1 MTKTK
6 KPSDLPKEGSKADTQ
21 QKQSAQ
27 QILDTPMD
35 TAMAALF
42 GQGLKITFTHVPT
55 GYAVD
60 FPALL
65 TSFDDSFN
73 AEFQGQ
79 KVYGRMD
86 QIAVYTGTTRLLN
99 FGFDIVATTPD
110 EAEFH
115 LGRLGRLESF
125 MYPAYDGDGT
135 TGTSTIS
142 AAPLMRVKFGNLIQ
156 SSNNEGLLGYINVI
170 NTAPN
175 FDHGFVID
183 EAGNMYP
190 KAYSLNVTF
199 NVLHEHELGWYK
211 DGDNWKWRGDKNSQ
225 FPYDRNL
232 PSGNSFQKPPEP
244 KDDKEST
251 STSNQET
258 KAKSGRTADGAKP
271 KPNAAKD
278 KVTTAKSKN
287 ILQPGSSGMIS

>member
-1 MTKTK
+1 MAKTK
-6 KPSDLPKEGSKADTQ
+6 KPTDLPKDGSKSDKQ
-21 QKQSAQ
+21 QKEQSLQ

-35 TAMAALF
+35 SAMAALF
-42 GQGLKITFTHVPT
+42 GQGLKITFIHIPT

-60 FPALL
+60 FPAML

-73 AEFQGQ
+73 AEYQGQ

-110 EAEFH
+110 EAIFN

-125 MYPAYDGDGT
+125 MYPAYDGDGK

-156 SSNNEGLLGYINVI
+156 NSNNDGLLGYINVV

-190 KAYSLNVTF
+190 KAYSLNITF

-211 DGDNWKWRGDKNSQ
+211 DGENWKWRGDKKSQ
-225 FPYDRNL
+225 YPYDRSL
-232 PSGNSFQKPPEP
+232 PDGNSFQKPPELP
-244 KDDKEST
+244 ADSDSSST
-251 STSNQET
+251 NNQGSTSNE
-258 KAKSGRTADGAKP
+258 GRTADGAKA
-271 KPNAAKD
+271 KKSKAKD
-278 KVTTAKSKN
+278 KIDNSKRKKV
-287 ILQPGSSGMIS
+287 LSS